1 MNIDNTT
8 LVIIVGLLILFI
20 CFIDKYENFT
30 NCSEL
35 CSLSDEAPEKY
46 MIDCP
51 NPETPNPEI
60 PNQATIH
67 ARAIAQETD
76 GHFTWENKSIDY
88 SVPVYG
94 VPQNTWYDLSRVVDY
109 YYLPSNNKTLI
120 YFGGTYEGDPIYNN
134 IFCGLREAD
143 ELYNGTDY
151 GGYYHRN
158 KMIKLLI
165 ENGYNI
171 IRMPQISP
179 AEVDI
184 LSQNIPADCNYQN
197 NYDEYYFW
205 YVYNDISPNY
215 TPQVEGAESPPNLN
229 LSERYNYD
237 FCGNRKIGSPDKHFF
252 NAFFSNSDI
261 IQKFKNTDLYVGGY
275 SGGGYMT
282 GRILFETV
290 KRELTWVDNKPIIFK
305 GAFIL
310 SGAPYYCISPWELDN
325 QWCPMINADTNE
337 FFRYTKH
344 ENADPSYKMLMNELT
359 LIDKD
364 IWTSEDLSKF
374 PPVLFLS
381 PQNDDTVRRDQVEY
395 YWRLLNKYN
404 PLTTIIQ
411 VLEHTYKNLD
421 ENTQINT
428 EDNQLEHQFYG
439 PSRIKVNMADA
450 VLNSAGIENDIFNF
464 FRRIN

>member
-8 LVIIVGLLILFI
+8 LLIILGLLILFI
-20 CFIDKYENFT
+20 CFLDKYENFT

-35 CSLSDEAPEKY
+35 CSLEDEAPEKY

-60 PNQATIH
+60 PNQATIDNL
-67 ARAIAQETD
+67 D

-120 YFGGTYEGDPIYNN
+120 YFGGTYEEDPIYNN

-143 ELYNGTDY
+143 ELYNGTDN

-165 ENGYNI
+165 ESGYNI
-171 IRMPQISP
+171 IRMPQISQK
-179 AEVDI
+179 EVNV
-184 LSQNIPADCNYQN
+184 LSQNIPKNCNYRN

-215 TPQVEGAESPPNLN
+215 TPQVKGAESPPNLN

-237 FCGNRKIGSPDKHFF
+237 FCGNKKKGSPDKHFF
-252 NAFFSNSDI
+252 KAFFSNSDI
-261 IQKFKNTDLYVGGY
+261 IQRFKKTDLYVGGY

-290 KRELTWVDNKPIIFK
+290 KKKLKWGDNKPIRFK

-310 SGAPYYCISPWELDN
+310 SGSPYYCISPWELDN
-325 QWCPMINADTNE
+325 QWCPNINADTDG
-337 FFRYTKH
+337 FFEDTKH
-344 ENADPSYKMLMNELT
+344 KNSDTSYKKLMNKLT
-359 LIDKD
+359 LIDQD
-364 IWTSEDLSKF
+364 IWTSEHLSEF

-381 PQNDDTVRRDQVEY
+381 PQNDDTVRKDQVEY
-395 YWRLLNKYN
+395 YWKLLNKYN
-404 PLTTIIQ
+404 SKTKIIQ
-411 VLEHTYKNLD
+411 VIKHTYNHLSD
-421 ENTQINT
+421 DTEINT
-428 EDNQLEHQFYG
+428 KNKKVKHQFYG
-439 PSRIKVNMADA
+439 PSRIKVNMGKQ
-450 VLNSAGIENDIFNF
+450 VLNSLGTGHDILNF
-464 FRRIN
+464 FKSIN

>member
-1 MNIDNTT
+1 MYYMNIDNTT
-8 LVIIVGLLILFI
+8 LVMILGLLILFI

-30 NCSEL
+30 NCSDL
-35 CSLSDEAPEKY
+35 CSLGDPDTEKY

-60 PNQATIH
+60 PNQATIDNP
-67 ARAIAQETD
+67 D
-76 GHFTWENKSIDY
+76 GNFTWENISIDY
-88 SVPVYG
+88 SVPYDNG
-94 VPQNTWYDLSRVVDY
+94 YDLSRVVDFY
-109 YYLPSNNKTLI
+109 YVPSNNKTLI
-120 YFGGTYEGDPIYNN
+120 YFGGTYEEDPTYNN

-179 AEVDI
+179 EEVDI
-184 LSQNIPADCNYQN
+184 LSQNIPEDCNYHN

-215 TPQVEGAESPPNLN
+215 TPHVKGAESPPNLN

-237 FCGNRKIGSPDKHFF
+237 FCGNKKNGSPDKQFF

-261 IQKFKNTDLYVGGY
+261 IQRFKNTDLYVGGY

-290 KRELTWVDNKPIIFK
+290 KEELKWGDNTPIIFK

-310 SGAPYYCISPWELDN
+310 SSAPYYCISPWELDN
-325 QWCPMINADTNE
+325 QWCPRIKADTDR
-337 FFRYTKH
+337 FFELTKH
-344 ENADPSYKMLMNELT
+344 KNARPKYKRLMNELT
-359 LIDKD
+359 LIDQD
-364 IWTSEDLSKF
+364 IWTSEHLSEF

-381 PQNDDTVRRDQVEY
+381 PQSDDTVRKDQVEY
-395 YWRLLNKYN
+395 YWKLLNKYN
-404 PLTTIIQ
+404 PRTKIIQ
-411 VLEHTYKNLD
+411 AIEHTYNNLPD
-421 ENTQINT
+421 NTGINV
-428 EDNQLEHQFYG
+428 EDNELEHQFYG
-439 PSRIKVNMADA
+439 PSRIEENMDGHISNT
-450 VLNSAGIENDIFNF
+450 LGIDHDILNF
-464 FRRIN
+464 FKSIN